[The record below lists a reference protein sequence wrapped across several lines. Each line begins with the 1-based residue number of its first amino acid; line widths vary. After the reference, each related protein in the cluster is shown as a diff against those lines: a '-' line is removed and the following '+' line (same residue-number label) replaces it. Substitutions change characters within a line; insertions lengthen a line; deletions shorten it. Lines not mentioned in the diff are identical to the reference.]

1 MKRTN
6 LILTLVLTL
15 CFALPMFGAA
25 VTDSGR
31 VPVLLELFTSEGCSS
46 CPSADRLLDQFDR
59 EQPIAG
65 AQLIVLSE
73 HVDYWNHLGWSDPF
87 SSPTYSQRQR
97 EYASKLSAN
106 VYTPQLVIDGTH
118 EFVGS
123 DRGEAL
129 RAIQKSIG
137 EPKLPIGLSAKRD
150 GDEADIHIDSAA
162 AGNGLVYL
170 VLAQDR
176 AHSQVSRGENSGKS
190 LDHVA
195 VAYSFKKIGT
205 QQKDIRVHL
214 KPGST
219 RVIVFMQ
226 DPSNSRVLAVA
237 QALVPANP

>member
-6 LILTLVLTL
+6 IVCALA
-15 CFALPMFGAA
+15 FALPMFGAA
-25 VTDSGR
+25 VTDGAK

-59 EQPIAG
+59 EQPVPG

-87 SSPTYSQRQR
+87 SSPAFSQRQR
-97 EYASKLSAN
+97 EYASKLGAN
-106 VYTPQLVIDGTH
+106 VYTPQLVIDGIH

-123 DRGEAL
+123 DRAQAL

-137 EPKLPIGLSAKRD
+137 DSKPPIGLSAKRD
-150 GDEADIHIDSAA
+150 GDEAQIHIDSAP
-162 AGNGLVYL
+162 AGNGIVYL

-176 AHSQVSRGENSGKS
+176 AHSQVARGENSGKS

-205 QQKDIRVHL
+205 RQKDIKVHL
-214 KPGST
+214 KPGPT

-237 QALVPANP
+237 QALLPAV